1 MKFIN
6 DVLFLSV
13 TEERTYEGNVKTY
26 IPENELG
33 LQDKVRKTK
42 KETTIELNRNG
53 VAGTTISQDVSRQA
67 ELNSDTNP
75 TKEIIA
81 QGREPTLS
89 NVKLWEGKESMNIDI
104 KKLDSDY
111 MSQYQTGLDK
121 VYQKMPRDFPCQLTR
136 DKFEL
141 DDADLL
147 IEQINPDL
155 LNPFRENP
163 YTHSLA
169 SSTMA

>member
-1 MKFIN
+1 MIQ
-6 DVLFLSV
+6 
-13 TEERTYEGNVKTY
+13 
-26 IPENELG
+26 I
-33 LQDKVRKTK
+33 QQK
-42 KETTIELNRNG
+42 K
-53 VAGTTISQDVSRQA
+53 
-67 ELNSDTNP
+67 
-75 TKEIIA
+75 IIA

-111 MSQYQTGLDK
+111 MTQYQSGLTK
-121 VYQKMPRDFPCQLTR
+121 VYEKIPKDYSCQLTR

-163 YTHSLA
+163 VYTFISICYNGLNYYIFFFN
-169 SSTMA
+169 